1 MDKISSQRVRWS
13 GYLSFAT
20 ILTFLIVIL
29 RFDFTLFNQY
39 MLDRKTPP
47 PIKAADNLVLPK
59 PVVSY
64 LRNDIPVYTIN
75 MGTQDIVKIEVVFF
89 SGRPFEDKKL
99 VARTT
104 SRLLKEGTTDKSASE
119 IAEQID
125 FYGGTISVPVN
136 LDTTNITFYSLR
148 KHLDALLP
156 LLGEIICA
164 PSFPQEEMDALIA
177 NSRQRLKID
186 LSKNDIVAYR
196 KITENIF
203 GKAHPYG
210 YNSEAPLYSQ
220 LERKDLIHHHQ
231 KNMVAGNTMI
241 FLSGKIDD
249 QVLKKVDRYLGDI
262 PPGKKREES
271 IFPALPA
278 TVRKEHLHHS
288 DTIQTAVRIG
298 RRLFNRAHP
307 DFHGMY
313 VLNTIFGGYFGSRL
327 MENIRE
333 KKGYTYNI
341 FSSMD
346 TMMFD
351 GYFYVGTEVSNDL
364 TQKTVAEIYHEMEV
378 LQNDLV
384 SEKELLMV
392 RNYLLGSLLTM
403 LDGPL
408 NIINV
413 VKETVSEGM
422 PENHFESLVKTIQR
436 ISPQELRDLAQKYFR
451 KEDFWEL
458 TVGKQQF

>member
-1 MDKISSQRVRWS
+1 
-13 GYLSFAT
+13 
-20 ILTFLIVIL
+20 
-29 RFDFTLFNQY
+29 

-47 PIKAADNLVLPK
+47 PIRAADNLLLPK
-59 PVVSY
+59 AAVSY
-64 LRNDIPVYTIN
+64 LRNNIPVHTIN
-75 MGTQDIVKIEVVFF
+75 MGTQDIVKIELVFF
-89 SGRPFEDKKL
+89 SGRPFENKKM
-99 VARTT
+99 VARSTA
-104 SRLLKEGTTDKSASE
+104 RLLKEGTRHKSASE

-125 FYGGTISVPVN
+125 FYGGTINIPVS

-156 LLGEIICA
+156 LLGEIICE
-164 PSFPQEEMDALIA
+164 PSFPQEEIDAFIA
-177 NSRQRLKID
+177 NSQQRLKID
-186 LSKNDIVAYR
+186 LSKNDTVAYR
-196 KITENIF
+196 NITENIF
-203 GKAHPYG
+203 GKDHPYG
-210 YNSEAPLYSQ
+210 YNSEPILYEQ
-220 LERKDLIHHHQ
+220 LDRKDLITHHQ
-231 KNMVAGNTMI
+231 KSMVAGNAMI

-249 QVLKKVDRYLGDI
+249 HVLKKVDHYLGEI
-262 PPGKKREES
+262 PQGLQKKR
-271 IFPALPA
+271 IPFPELPT

-288 DTIQTAVRIG
+288 DTVQTAVRIG
-298 RRLFNRAHP
+298 RKLFNRAHP

-313 VLNTIFGGYFGSRL
+313 VLNTIIGGYFGSRL
-327 MENIRE
+327 MVNIRE

-364 TQKTVAEIYHEMEV
+364 TQKTVKEIYHEMEV

-392 RNYLLGSLLTM
+392 RNYLLGSLLMM

-422 PENHFESLVKTIQR
+422 PEHHFENLVKTIQQ

-458 TVGKQQF
+458 TVGM

>member
-1 MDKISSQRVRWS
+1 
-13 GYLSFAT
+13 
-20 ILTFLIVIL
+20 
-29 RFDFTLFNQY
+29 

-47 PIKAADNLVLPK
+47 PIKAADNLLLPK
-59 PVVSY
+59 AAVSY
-64 LRNDIPVYTIN
+64 LRNNIPVHTIN
-75 MGTQDIVKIEVVFF
+75 MGTQDIVKVEVVFF

-99 VARTT
+99 VARST
-104 SRLLKEGTTDKSASE
+104 SRLLKEGTVNKSASE
-119 IAEQID
+119 IAEKID
-125 FYGGTISVPVN
+125 FYGGTISIPVN
-136 LDTTNITFYSLR
+136 LDTTNITFYSLS
-148 KHLDALLP
+148 KHLDELLP
-156 LLGEIICA
+156 LLGEIICT

-186 LSKNDIVAYR
+186 LSKNDLIAYR
-196 KITENIF
+196 NITENIF
-203 GKAHPYG
+203 GKEHPYG
-210 YNSEAPLYSQ
+210 YNSEASLYDQ
-220 LERKDLIHHHQ
+220 LDRKDLIRHHQ
-231 KNMVAGNTMI
+231 ENMVANNTMI

-249 QVLKKVDRYLGDI
+249 QVLKKLDRYLGDI
-262 PPGKKREES
+262 PQGKKRKKRN
-271 IFPALPA
+271 FPELPTA
-278 TVRKEHLHHS
+278 VRKEHLFHS
-288 DTIQTAVRIG
+288 DTVQTAVRIG

-313 VLNTIFGGYFGSRL
+313 VLNTILGGYFGSRL

-341 FSSMD
+341 YSSMD

-351 GYFYVGTEVSNDL
+351 GYFYVGTEVSNHL
-364 TQKTVAEIYHEMEV
+364 TKKTVQEIYHEMEV

-384 SEKELLMV
+384 GEKELLMV

-422 PENHFESLVKTIQR
+422 PEHHFETLVKTIQQ
-436 ISPQELRDLAQKYFR
+436 ISPRELRDLAQKYFR

-458 TVGKQQF
+458 TVGK

>member
-1 MDKISSQRVRWS
+1 
-13 GYLSFAT
+13 
-20 ILTFLIVIL
+20 
-29 RFDFTLFNQY
+29 

-47 PIKAADNLVLPK
+47 PIKAADNLLLPK
-59 PVVSY
+59 AAVSY
-64 LRNDIPVYTIN
+64 LRNNIPVHTIS
-75 MGTQDIVKIEVVFF
+75 MGTQDIVKIEIVFF
-89 SGRPFEDKKL
+89 SGRPFENKKM
-99 VARTT
+99 VARST
-104 SRLLKEGTTDKSASE
+104 SRLLKEGTGGKSASE

-125 FYGGTISVPVN
+125 FYGGTINFPVN
-136 LDTTNITFYSLR
+136 LDTTNSTFYSLS
-148 KHLDALLP
+148 KHLDSLLP
-156 LLGEIICA
+156 LLGEIICD
-164 PSFPQEEMDALIA
+164 PSFPQEEIDAFIA
-177 NSRQRLKID
+177 NSQERLKID
-186 LSKNDIVAYR
+186 LSKNDTVAYR
-196 KITENIF
+196 TITENIF
-203 GKAHPYG
+203 GKDHPYG
-210 YNSEAPLYSQ
+210 YNSQPLFYEQ
-220 LERKDLIHHHQ
+220 LNRKDLIEHHQ

-249 QVLKKVDRYLGDI
+249 QVLNKVDRYLGEI
-262 PPGKKREES
+262 PLGPKRERLP
-271 IFPALPA
+271 FPELP
-278 TVRKEHLHHS
+278 TIVRKEHLRHS
-288 DTIQTAVRIG
+288 DTVQTAVRIG
-298 RRLFNRAHP
+298 RKLFNRAHP

-313 VLNTIFGGYFGSRL
+313 VLNTIIGGYFGSRL
-327 MENIRE
+327 MVNIRE

-351 GYFYVGTEVSNDL
+351 GYFYVGTDVSNDL
-364 TQKTVAEIYHEMEV
+364 TQKTVKEIYHEMEV

-413 VKETVSEGM
+413 VKETVSEGV
-422 PENHFESLVKTIQR
+422 PEHHFENLVKTIQQ

-458 TVGKQQF
+458 TVGI

>member
-1 MDKISSQRVRWS
+1 VLL
-13 GYLSFAT
+13 YLA
-20 ILTFLIVIL
+20 FLIRNYCAL
-29 RFDFTLFNQY
+29 FLNNFFTLFKQN

-47 PIKAADNLVLPK
+47 LIKAADNLLLPK
-59 PVVSY
+59 AAVSY
-64 LRNDIPVYTIN
+64 LRNDIPVHTIN

-89 SGRPFEDKKL
+89 SGRPYEDKKL
-99 VARTT
+99 VARST
-104 SRLLKEGTTDKSASE
+104 SRLLKEGTVDKSASE

-125 FYGGTISVPVN
+125 FYGGTISIPVN
-136 LDTTNITFYSLR
+136 LDTTNITFYSLS

-186 LSKNDIVAYR
+186 LSKNDIIAYR
-196 KITENIF
+196 NITENIF
-203 GKAHPYG
+203 GKEHPYG
-210 YNSEAPLYSQ
+210 YNSEALLYDQ
-220 LERKDLIHHHQ
+220 LDREDLIQHHQ

-262 PPGKKREES
+262 PQGTKRERS
-271 IFPALPA
+271 VFPELP
-278 TVRKEHLHHS
+278 TVVKKEHLHHS
-288 DTIQTAVRIG
+288 DTVQTAVRIG

-307 DFHGMY
+307 DFYGMY
-313 VLNTIFGGYFGSRL
+313 VLNTILGGYFGSRL

-341 FSSMD
+341 YSSMD

-364 TQKTVAEIYHEMEV
+364 TQKAVEEIYHEMEV
-378 LQNDLV
+378 LQNDLI
-384 SEKELLMV
+384 SEKELLIV

-422 PENHFESLVKTIQR
+422 PEHHFETLVKNIQH

-458 TVGKQQF
+458 TVGK

>member
-1 MDKISSQRVRWS
+1 
-13 GYLSFAT
+13 
-20 ILTFLIVIL
+20 
-29 RFDFTLFNQY
+29 
-39 MLDRKTPP
+39 MLDRRTPP
-47 PIKAADNLVLPK
+47 PIKAADNLLLPK
-59 PVVSY
+59 AAISF
-64 LRNDIPVYTIN
+64 LRNNIPVYTIN

-99 VARTT
+99 VARST
-104 SRLLKEGTTDKSASE
+104 SRLLKEGTIGKSASE

-125 FYGGTISVPVN
+125 FYGGTISIPVN
-136 LDTTNITFYSLR
+136 LDTTNITLYSLR
-148 KHLDALLP
+148 KHLDELLP

-186 LSKNDIVAYR
+186 LSKNDLVAYR
-196 KITENIF
+196 NVTENIF
-203 GKAHPYG
+203 GKDHPYG
-210 YNSEAPLYSQ
+210 YNSDALLYNE
-220 LERKDLIHHHQ
+220 LDRKDLIHHHQ

-249 QVLKKVDRYLGDI
+249 QVLKKVDHYLGDI
-262 PPGKKREES
+262 PQGTKREKS
-271 IFPALPA
+271 IFPNTP
-278 TVRKEHLHHS
+278 TMVRKEHLHHS
-288 DTIQTAVRIG
+288 NTVQTAVRIG

-327 MENIRE
+327 MENVRE

-341 FSSMD
+341 YSSMD

-351 GYFYVGTEVSNDL
+351 GYFYVGTEVSNNL
-364 TQKTVAEIYHEMEV
+364 TQKTVKEIYHEMEV

-384 SEKELLMV
+384 GEKELLMV
-392 RNYLLGSLLTM
+392 RNYLLGTLLTM

-422 PENHFESLVKTIQR
+422 PEHHFETLVKTIQQ
-436 ISPQELRDLAQKYFR
+436 ISPQELRDLAQKYLR

-458 TVGKQQF
+458 TVGK

>member
-1 MDKISSQRVRWS
+1 
-13 GYLSFAT
+13 
-20 ILTFLIVIL
+20 
-29 RFDFTLFNQY
+29 

-47 PIKAADNLVLPK
+47 PIKAADNLLLPK
-59 PVVSY
+59 AAVSY
-64 LRNDIPVYTIN
+64 LRNNIPVHTIS
-75 MGTQDIVKIEVVFF
+75 MGTQDIVKIEVVFY
-89 SGRPFEDKKL
+89 SGRPFEEKKM
-99 VARTT
+99 VSRSA
-104 SRLLKEGTTDKSASE
+104 SRLLKEGTKSKSASD

-125 FYGGTISVPVN
+125 FYGGTISIPVN

-148 KHLDALLP
+148 KHLDKLLP
-156 LLGEIICA
+156 LLGEIICE
-164 PSFPQEEMDALIA
+164 PSFPQEEIDAFIA
-177 NSRQRLKID
+177 NSQQRLKID
-186 LSKNDIVAYR
+186 LSKNDIIAYR
-196 KITENIF
+196 NITENIF
-203 GKAHPYG
+203 GKDHPYG
-210 YNSEAPLYSQ
+210 YNSEPTLYQQ
-220 LERKDLIHHHQ
+220 LTRNELIEHHQ
-231 KNMVAGNTMI
+231 KSMVSGNTMI

-249 QVLKKVDRYLGDI
+249 QVIAKVDRYLGDI
-262 PPGKKREES
+262 PQGPKRKHTF
-271 IFPALPA
+271 FPEPPVV
-278 TVRKEHLHHS
+278 VRREHLHHA
-288 DTIQTAVRIG
+288 DTVQTAVRIG

-341 FSSMD
+341 YSSMD

-351 GYFYVGTEVSNDL
+351 GYFFVGTEVSNDL
-364 TQKTVAEIYHEMEV
+364 TKKTVKEIYHEMEV

-384 SEKELLMV
+384 NEKELLMV

-413 VKETVSEGM
+413 IKETVSEGV
-422 PENHFESLVKTIQR
+422 PEHHFETLVKTIQQ

-458 TVGKQQF
+458 TVGM